1 MNFFF
6 SAWNE
11 NSTIIKERDFLKSWN
26 GNNNKQIWFFFVHFR
41 ESSGPLTAKIDSTNA
56 NLELK
61 VDVNKTTLA
70 LIPRREQLEANSPV
84 TKPCLGEKEWV

>member
-1 MNFFF
+1 MLHGT
-6 SAWNE
+6 E
-11 NSTIIKERDFLKSWN
+11 GDFLKSWN
-26 GNNNKQIWFFFVHFR
+26 GNNNKPRGNKYDFFFVHFR

-56 NLELK
+56 DLELK

>member
-1 MNFFF
+1 MEQKEIF
-6 SAWNE
+6 SKAE
-11 NSTIIKERDFLKSWN
+11 TETIKKPIK
-26 GNNNKQIWFFFVHFR
+26 NKAINMIFFFVHFR
-41 ESSGPLTAKIDSTNA
+41 ESSGPLTAKIDSTNKD
-56 NLELK
+56 LELK

>member
-1 MNFFF
+1 MEKKEIFSKAETETITNKAINMIFF
-6 SAWNE
+6 
-11 NSTIIKERDFLKSWN
+11 I
-26 GNNNKQIWFFFVHFR
+26 VHFR
-41 ESSGPLTAKIDSTNA
+41 ESSGPLTAKIDSTNKD
-56 NLELK
+56 LELK

>member
-1 MNFFF
+1 MEKKEIF
-6 SAWNE
+6 SKAE
-11 NSTIIKERDFLKSWN
+11 TGTIT
-26 GNNNKQIWFFFVHFR
+26 NKAINMIFFFVHFR

-56 NLELK
+56 DLELK

>member
-1 MNFFF
+1 MEQKEIF
-6 SAWNE
+6 SKAE
-11 NSTIIKERDFLKSWN
+11 TETITNQEAIN
-26 GNNNKQIWFFFVHFR
+26 MIFFVHFR

-56 NLELK
+56 DLELK

>member
-1 MNFFF
+1 MEQKEIF
-6 SAWNE
+6 SKAE
-11 NSTIIKERDFLKSWN
+11 TETITNQERGNKYDFS
-26 GNNNKQIWFFFVHFR
+26 FFVHFR

-56 NLELK
+56 DLELK
-61 VDVNKTTLA
+61 VDVNKTSLA

>member
-1 MNFFF
+1 MEQKEIF
-6 SAWNE
+6 SKAE
-11 NSTIIKERDFLKSWN
+11 TETITNQEAIN
-26 GNNNKQIWFFFVHFR
+26 MIFFFVHFR

-56 NLELK
+56 DLELK
-61 VDVNKTTLA
+61 VDVNKTSLA